1 MSNSSS
7 SSSGVET
14 AVSVL
19 IVFVGAS
26 SFPASLLMV
35 AMISLSLSFG
45 GKIHEGAADGSMV
58 MVLVLSSAK
67 RLFLL
72 GGDDGEEDRNMVYV

>member
-7 SSSGVET
+7 SGVEI

-19 IVFVGAS
+19 IVFFGAS

-35 AMISLSLSFG
+35 AMISLSFG

-58 MVLVLSSAK
+58 MVLSSAK
-67 RLFLL
+67 RHFLL

>member
-7 SSSGVET
+7 SSSGVEI
-14 AVSVL
+14 AVSVV
-19 IVFVGAS
+19 IVVVAS
-26 SFPASLLMV
+26 SLPSSLLMV
-35 AMISLSLSFG
+35 AMISLSFG
-45 GKIHEGAADGSMV
+45 GNIHEGAADGSMV